1 MAMRQRWRPQSY
13 SEKAMMLWTRIAWLT
28 LGHFTRAQQAIED
41 VESAGRAPRHRTRQP
56 VRGRYH
62 PGVCPHPPAAIRR
75 GGNQWARWHTCLM
88 CGARTF
94 FASAVTP
101 QQVGRDL
108 TQDRPRNPPAS
119 RARERALAARR
130 NVPQAETVQDLF
142 EGGNAQVDQE
152 WVVAD
157 AVRSDVPNSS
167 WVNTIVTQAAQ
178 AATQAATEAM
188 TTVLAQA
195 LAPIQGA
202 QSLQAGELQRQAQAL
217 QALMQTA
224 AGHQPPGGSAV
235 VHLPMNDPDVMHES

>member
-1 MAMRQRWRPQSY
+1 MGALAYLPDVRCTDVLCQCSHASTSGKGPYAGSPTQSPCFTCPG
-13 SEKAMMLWTRIAWLT
+13 EG
-28 LGHFTRAQQAIED
+28 LGGTAKCA
-41 VESAGRAPRHRTRQP
+41 
-56 VRGRYH
+56 
-62 PGVCPHPPAAIRR
+62 
-75 GGNQWARWHTCLM
+75 
-88 CGARTF
+88 
-94 FASAVTP
+94 
-101 QQVGRDL
+101 
-108 TQDRPRNPPAS
+108 AS
-119 RARERALAARR
+119 RDGAGPLR
-130 NVPQAETVQDLF
+130 
-142 EGGNAQVDQE
+142 GGNAQVDQE

-157 AVRSDVPNSS
+157 AVRRDVPNSS

-217 QALMQTA
+217 QALMQAA